1 MKMASD
7 ETGNSHTNPYSLLS
21 TERRAIDFET
31 VLLCV
36 YITKAFGSIHHGKW
50 KKILLTNSIPEETT
64 VAVMMFTR

>member
-1 MKMASD
+1 MKQA
-7 ETGNSHTNPYSLLS
+7 TLIQIHTVYCLLK
-21 TERRAIDFET
+21 EVRAIDFET